1 MKMLLL
7 SDIHSQTKL
16 IANIG
21 KELSCAEIVVISGD
35 ITNFGGKAQTKEV
48 IGLIEKYNSNIL
60 AVGGNCDL
68 KESIEYLESKDISL
82 HNKLISTGGFNFAG
96 TSGVFPSIDN
106 GDQRVEAFKN
116 CLNLA
121 DKDKPLIV
129 VTHQPAYAT
138 KADMS
143 CSGGHCGNK
152 LLRRLIDQ
160 KMPTLAISG
169 HIHEAIG
176 YEKIDQTIFMNPG
189 PACDGYYAT
198 VEIDASGEAL
208 AIEHYRKTS

>member
-7 SDIHSQTKL
+7 SDIHSQVNL

-21 KELSCAEIVVISGD
+21 EELSCADLVVISGD
-35 ITNFGGKAQTKEV
+35 ITNFGGKAQAKEV
-48 IGLIEKYNSNIL
+48 IELIEKYNSNIL

-68 KESIEYLESKDISL
+68 KESIKYLESKNISL
-82 HNKLISTGGFNFAG
+82 HNKLISTDGFNFAG
-96 TSGVFPSIDN
+96 TSGVLPEIDN
-106 GDQRVEAFKN
+106 GDPRIEAFKN

-129 VTHQPAYAT
+129 VTHQPAYASKT
-138 KADMS
+138 DMS
-143 CSGGHCGNK
+143 YSGSHCGNK
-152 LLRRLIDQ
+152 LLRDLIDQ
-160 KMPTLAISG
+160 KMPILAISG

-176 YEKIDQTIFMNPG
+176 HEKIGQTTFINPG

-198 VEIDASGEAL
+198 VEILASGEVI